1 MANADNQN
9 AYLGRNIEI
18 LIKNSIV
25 DHPSVIKKLK
35 ERFNIQGELEKAT
48 GGGIYGGKSDVR
60 INFDC
65 GHHIE
70 VNVKGF
76 KDRVAFNQLARTS
89 VSKFCS
95 DFNVNDIDK
104 KELENIV
111 VAKSKN
117 TKNPLFSEEQQQ
129 KWGKFFRDNA
139 KKMLKWGFSRNTS
152 REILILYNRDTSIAK
167 IYPMKEV
174 LSRLPADITFT
185 KGGFNIGGCV
195 SFQRKGGNGSL
206 SRHIPKTSIQ
216 HPGNNIQL
224 KVHINKIIEILK
236 PAKLAEYTI

>member
-1 MANADNQN
+1 MAHANNQN

-18 LIKNSIV
+18 LIKNSIA

-35 ERFNIQGELEKAT
+35 EHFEIKGELEKAT

-76 KDRVAFNQLARTS
+76 KDTVAFNQLTRTS
-89 VSKFCS
+89 VSKFCEV
-95 DFNVNDIDK
+95 FNLNADEK
-104 KELENIV
+104 KELENIM

-117 TKNPLFSEEQQQ
+117 TRNPLFTEEQQQ
-129 KWGKFFRDNA
+129 KWGRFFRDNA
-139 KKMLKWGFSRNTS
+139 KKMLKWGFSENPS
-152 REILILYNRDTSIAK
+152 REILVLYNRDTSVVK
-167 IYPMKEV
+167 IYPMKKV
-174 LSRLPADITFT
+174 LECLPTNISFT

-206 SRHIPKTSIQ
+206 SKHIPKTTIQ

-224 KVHINKIIEILK
+224 KVHLNKLIEILA
-236 PAKLAEYTI
+236 PIKLAEYTI

>member
-9 AYLGRNIEI
+9 AYVGRNIEI

-25 DHPSVIKKLK
+25 DHPSVINKLK
-35 ERFNIQGELEKAT
+35 EYFRIQGKLDNTA
-48 GGGIYGGKSDVR
+48 GDGIYGDKSDVR
-60 INFDC
+60 INFHC

-76 KDRVAFNQLARTS
+76 KDTVGFNQLARTS
-89 VSKFCS
+89 VSKFCEV
-95 DFNVNDIDK
+95 FNLNADEK
-104 KELENIV
+104 RELENIV

-117 TKNPLFSEEQQQ
+117 TRSPLFSEEQRQ
-129 KWGKFFRDNA
+129 KWGRFFRDNA
-139 KKMLKWGFSRNTS
+139 KKMLKWGFSRNPS
-152 REILILYNRDTSIAK
+152 REILILYNRDTSVAK

-174 LSRLPADITFT
+174 LSRLPTDISFT
-185 KGGFNIGGCV
+185 KGGFNIGDCV

-216 HPGNNIQL
+216 HPGNNVQL
-224 KVHINKIIEILK
+224 KVHINKLIEILK
-236 PAKLAEYTI
+236 PVKLAEYTI